1 MATIDLKELEE
12 FNEMVDGIIDD
23 IETGKVKANPLAPN
37 KIEVAEADASEV
49 VVKETATELGE
60 DAIIESTKEVS
71 DSSTVTI
78 NGKTF
83 KYAEDEDDIIGQPSK
98 SLVVISNSKGEV
110 IFGNAA
116 TAAREVGFNPTTVR
130 DRCTK
135 EYVDSDDNTW
145 SYRKMD

>member
-37 KIEVAEADASEV
+37 KVEVAEADASEV

-60 DAIIESTKEVS
+60 DAIIEEISASTN
-71 DSSTVTI
+71 TVTI

-83 KYAEDEDDIIGQPSK
+83 NYAEDGDDIIGQPSK
-98 SLVVISNSKGEV
+98 SLVVISNSNGEV

-135 EYVDSDDNTW
+135 EYVDADDNTW

>member
-37 KIEVAEADASEV
+37 KVEVAEADASEV

-60 DAIIESTKEVS
+60 DVIIEKTSIS
-71 DSSTVTI
+71 ADTVTI

-83 KYAEDEDDIIGQPSK
+83 NYAEDEDDIIGQPSK
-98 SLVVISNSKGEV
+98 SLVVISNSNGEV

-135 EYVDSDDNTW
+135 EYVDADDNTW